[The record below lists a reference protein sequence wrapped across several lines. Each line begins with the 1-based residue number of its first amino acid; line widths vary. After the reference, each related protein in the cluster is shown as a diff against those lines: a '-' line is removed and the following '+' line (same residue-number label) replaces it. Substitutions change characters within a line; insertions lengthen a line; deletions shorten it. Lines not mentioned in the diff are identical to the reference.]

1 MSSND
6 LIAVVNIARME
17 NRFNIGLELINDMVE
32 KVHGLLQLPTAHL
45 WRYSENQLKTSA
57 WISAIKRINKM
68 SRRLLDD
75 EAEQMRKDVWNIF
88 QIYRFHSEASSDSAG
103 VFVY

>member
-1 MSSND
+1 
-6 LIAVVNIARME
+6 
-17 NRFNIGLELINDMVE
+17 
-32 KVHGLLQLPTAHL
+32 
-45 WRYSENQLKTSA
+45 
-57 WISAIKRINKM
+57 M

-75 EAEQMRKDVWNIF
+75 EAEQKRKDVWNIF